1 MSKKKNDEEQ
11 IVNDVL
17 AKIEENIIKMS
28 LADLLPN
35 RFLPYAMDVIT
46 DRALSDCRDGL
57 KPVHRRILYGMY
69 ELGLVPTGPY
79 KKCARTVGD
88 VLGKYHPHGDT
99 SVYEALVVLA
109 QDFSTRYPLVNG
121 HGNFGSVDGD
131 SAAAMRYTEAKLTPI
146 GYQML
151 QDINKNTVD
160 MKPNFDGDESEPTV
174 LPTLLPTLLMNG
186 TMGIAVGMA
195 SNMPPHNLKDIYQAL
210 YYIIEQTILGE
221 EVDEDKVI
229 DIIKAPDFPTGGSIM
244 GTVSIKEGYKDP
256 TKKGTGKVVIRSI
269 YEIESDGT
277 IIISELPYKV
287 NKANLIE
294 DIRKRSNKW
303 KDTKSKEH
311 EADFPQVK
319 EVRDESDKDGLRI
332 VIETKRDSNV
342 QLLINNLI
350 KKSNFQ
356 VNFNMNM
363 TTLVN
368 GIPKV
373 MTLMELLEQ
382 FLAHAAS
389 VVVRRSEFDLAKNT
403 KRLNL
408 VEGIL
413 QLFQPDP
420 VDESGDYPL
429 VLDRVIDVIRQS
441 EDTLNDVMV
450 IGFNEEQAKFIIEMR
465 LRQLSKVSQDKFVEE
480 KDTLVAEIDKLTAII
495 NDESCLLSTM
505 KAEFEELDNKFSD
518 ERKTKILSA
527 EGTLTDE
534 DLVEDETLIITYTT
548 DGIIKAVEEGEYKTQ
563 KRGGKGVR
571 GANTKDEEIIKFM
584 FTSHSKDDLL
594 FFTNEGRCHT
604 LKAYRI
610 DKASKSAKGRSIN
623 NYLNLNIGEKI
634 VSVENANLKEN
645 PNGNLLF
652 VTKQGFIKRLALNEL
667 STRFSYTNVIKF
679 KNEKDTLVQALLI
692 KDENIVIVTKHG
704 MSIRIDST
712 LITSQG
718 RGATGVKGIN
728 VAESDEVMDMCIV
741 KDEDLILTVTENG
754 LGKKT
759 KASEWNLIGR
769 GGKGVKAH
777 LITEKTGDL
786 ISVLTAEV
794 SDELFIA
801 TEQGQITRISTTG
814 IRTCGR
820 SSQGVKII
828 NLNED
833 DKVASLSINKNQD
846 EEEVIE

>member
-1 MSKKKNDEEQ
+1 VFVVEKSP
-11 IVNDVL
+11 
-17 AKIEENIIKMS
+17 IEMI
-28 LADLLPN
+28 
-35 RFLPYAMDVIT
+35 
-46 DRALSDCRDGL
+46 
-57 KPVHRRILYGMY
+57 RIL
-69 ELGLVPTGPY
+69 P
-79 KKCARTVGD
+79 
-88 VLGKYHPHGDT
+88 
-99 SVYEALVVLA
+99 
-109 QDFSTRYPLVNG
+109 
-121 HGNFGSVDGD
+121 
-131 SAAAMRYTEAKLTPI
+131 
-146 GYQML
+146 
-151 QDINKNTVD
+151 
-160 MKPNFDGDESEPTV
+160 DE
-174 LPTLLPTLLMNG
+174 
-186 TMGIAVGMA
+186 
-195 SNMPPHNLKDIYQAL
+195 
-210 YYIIEQTILGE
+210 
-221 EVDEDKVI
+221 
-229 DIIKAPDFPTGGSIM
+229 
-244 GTVSIKEGYKDP
+244 
-256 TKKGTGKVVIRSI
+256 
-269 YEIESDGT
+269 
-277 IIISELPYKV
+277 
-287 NKANLIE
+287 
-294 DIRKRSNKW
+294 
-303 KDTKSKEH
+303 
-311 EADFPQVK
+311 
-319 EVRDESDKDGLRI
+319 
-332 VIETKRDSNV
+332 
-342 QLLINNLI
+342 
-350 KKSNFQ
+350 
-356 VNFNMNM
+356 
-363 TTLVN
+363 
-368 GIPKV
+368 
-373 MTLMELLEQ
+373 
-382 FLAHAAS
+382 
-389 VVVRRSEFDLAKNT
+389 EFDLAKNT